1 MGGNPAEGG
10 NGGRM
15 DDVAEALNERQRGIL
30 DEVLGLI
37 RDVLAE
43 DWIED
48 AVFDEHTSF
57 AGDLN
62 IESIE
67 IVALAEAIHDRYGE
81 DVNLAGL
88 VRGDGYQRRLAARSR
103 RSGEARRRVDRSR
116 AILMSGEAVHA

>member
-37 RDVLAE
+37 QDVLAE

-81 DVNLAGL
+81 DVNLAGWFAEMDINDVLLLTLGDL
-88 VRGDGYQRRLAARSR
+88 VRHVDESIEAGRS
-103 RSGEARRRVDRSR
+103 S
-116 AILMSGEAVHA
+116 